1 MSLESAA
8 KNKKGCRIAL
18 FCLSLTLGLGLLIL
32 SLSLPCIVGAS
43 GPEEGSIQGN
53 GPVIGLAS
61 NALECLAVGND
72 QQCPASGVVRLT
84 WPGQAE
90 RARLI
95 LTVSGVEA
103 AHTIKVNGQPVA
115 SAPIYPNGQPSGSGE
130 TFYLDIPPEA
140 LVQGN
145 NLIEI
150 TNDALPD
157 DSWSAT
163 QVRLEVLGHFTVSLM
178 DGIDNTGHIGVGDVA
193 ATDVTSYTITFTNP
207 YDESSQE
214 ARVVIPDSYNSDTPV
229 PLVIYVHGR
238 SSDMYEGE
246 NTLGEATGDKGWLL
260 ATPQLHGSWTGDP
273 QPDPPGKYAY
283 ASLESQYD
291 IIGAMNYML
300 DHYNVITNQIY
311 LVGYSM
317 GGQIATVTIAKFPHI
332 FAAIFDNKGPTNM
345 VQWYDEN
352 TSYHQQW
359 MRRECHINE
368 EEQDPTQNPFCYQR
382 RSSVNFASNY
392 IHIPISITHSVSDT
406 PVPIHHSRDFRDAIN
421 SYNPDQL
428 ASVYEDTVVGPTC
441 GEPYHCYE
449 PDPMAVLNFLEPFTL
464 NNNPTYINVTTDE
477 SKSYYWLNI
486 VQTGGDHWSRVEA
499 AYYPISATVTA
510 TISDTQPLTVAF
522 NLGSTALGLT
532 RITDKLKQPGM
543 GLPATTYL
551 VKGGSNNYLYSY
563 TSGYLTTT
571 LASIG
576 QFTLSI
582 SAIEV
587 EVLANPAMVS
597 GWQTATS
604 TITTVVRDHLRNPI
618 PDGTIIQ
625 LSTTE
630 GTFPNGGSTY
640 TTTATRGLVTTTLT
654 LGPSE
659 PTADLAE
666 IAVGVESVTG
676 STSIEIIHPSLD
688 VTVTP
693 SEMIIYRGQVVTYTY
708 QITNTGDITLTNV
721 TLADDKGTPGDS
733 GDDLTVCAGITLAAR
748 AATSC
753 SRSATPT
760 QTTTSIATT
769 TGQDPLGNNVTD
781 SDSTTISVISPA
793 IKVAIT
799 PDKTTIYE
807 GEVVTYTYQ
816 ITNTGDITLTN
827 VTLVDDN
834 GTPGNSGDD
843 LTVCTDITLAAEA
856 TTSCSR
862 STTLNQDTTNTA
874 TAGGQDPLGND
885 VTDSDSITV
894 IVQPSEEYPV
904 NIYLPL
910 IIKK

>member
-1 MSLESAA
+1 MAQNNKTKGRQIAA
-8 KNKKGCRIAL
+8 L
-18 FCLSLTLGLGLLIL
+18 CLSLTLGLGLLIL
-32 SLSLPCIVGAS
+32 SLSLPRIVGAS

-84 WPGQAE
+84 WPAGQAE

-95 LTVSGVEA
+95 LTVSGTEA
-103 AHTIKVNGQPVA
+103 AHTIKVNGQPLA
-115 SAPIYPNGQPSGSGE
+115 SVPIHPDGQPSGSGE

-163 QVRLEVLGHFTVSLM
+163 QVRLEVFGHFTVSLM
-178 DGIDNTGHIGVGDVA
+178 DGIDNTGYISPGDVA
-193 ATDVTSYTITFTNP
+193 ATAVTSFTITFTNP

-214 ARVVIPDSYNSDTPV
+214 ARVVIPDSYGGDTPV

-246 NTLGEATGDKGWLL
+246 NTLGEATGNKGWLL

-291 IIGAMNYML
+291 IIGTMNYML
-300 DHYNVITNQIY
+300 EHYNVITNQIY

-332 FAAIFDNKGPTNM
+332 FTAIFDNKGPTNM

-352 TSYHQQW
+352 TSYHQRW

-368 EEQDPTQNPFCYQR
+368 VEQDPTQNPFCYQR
-382 RSSVNFASNY
+382 RSSVNFASDY

-406 PVPIHHSRDFRDAIN
+406 LVPIHHSRDLRDAIN

-464 NNNPTYINVTTDE
+464 NNNPTYINITTDE
-477 SKSYYWLNI
+477 SKSYYWLKI
-486 VQTGGDHWSRVEA
+486 AQTGGDHWSRVEA
-499 AYYPISATVTA
+499 AYYPISATVT
-510 TISDTQPLTVAF
+510 TTVSDTRPLTVAF

-551 VKGGSNNYLYSY
+551 IQGGGNNYLRDHEA
-563 TSGYLTTT
+563 GYLTTT
-571 LASIG
+571 LVITG
-576 QFTLSI
+576 QFSLTI
-582 SAIEV
+582 SAITAD
-587 EVLANPAMVS
+587 LSAHPDMVS

-604 TITTVVRDHLRNPI
+604 TITAVVQDYLGNPV
-618 PDGTIIQ
+618 PEGTIIQ
-625 LSTTE
+625 FSATE
-630 GTFPNGGSTY
+630 GTFPNEGSTY
-640 TTTATRGLVTTTLT
+640 TTTVTGGQATTILTLT
-654 LGPSE
+654 A
-659 PTADLAE
+659 TADDLAE
-666 IAVGVESVTG
+666 ITASVESITG
-676 STSIEIIHPSLD
+676 STSVNIIHPALD

-693 SEMIIYRGQVVTYTY
+693 SKMMIYRGQVVTYTY

-721 TLADDKGTPGDS
+721 TLADD
-733 GDDLTVCAGITLAAR
+733 
-748 AATSC
+748 
-753 SRSATPT
+753 
-760 QTTTSIATT
+760 
-769 TGQDPLGNNVTD
+769 
-781 SDSTTISVISPA
+781 
-793 IKVAIT
+793 
-799 PDKTTIYE
+799 
-807 GEVVTYTYQ
+807 
-816 ITNTGDITLTN
+816 
-827 VTLVDDN
+827 N
-834 GTPGNSGDD
+834 GTPGNSNDD
-843 LTVCTDITLAAEA
+843 ITVCTNITLIVGAI
-856 TTSCSR
+856 TSCSR
-862 STTLNQDTTNTA
+862 STT
-874 TAGGQDPLGND
+874 
-885 VTDSDSITV
+885 
-894 IVQPSEEYPV
+894 
-904 NIYLPL
+904 
-910 IIKK
+910 